1 MEERELGDLI
11 AEARTTA
18 RLPMRA
24 VAAELGCGVARI
36 SRIEGGTVAP
46 TEQEREKLED
56 ILGIKLGD
64 GR

>member
-24 VAAELGCGVARI
+24 VAAELGRGAARV
-36 SRIEGGTVAP
+36 SRMESGTAAP
-46 TEQEREKLED
+46 AEQEREKPED
-56 ILGIKLGD
+56 VLRTKLG
-64 GR
+64 GSW